1 MADFIIEGPVLVTG
15 STGALGGELVNH
27 LVSLNVE
34 CWLLGRFKTSI
45 KEKVINFSDLE
56 SEKNSIPKF
65 KNIVFCHGANA
76 SDAVTKLDFD
86 IFNDVIDANV
96 ISIARCINNLF
107 NLDKIERNG
116 SITVISSIW
125 QRISR
130 DNKFSYCVSKS
141 AIEGLVRSSSIDLG
155 KYGIRV
161 NAVLPGP
168 VDTPM
173 TRNNLTEAQ
182 LDRIISETPLN
193 RLVKAEEIA
202 KTAIMLMSNFSSGIT
217 GNFITVDGGMSDVR
231 IY

>member
-1 MADFIIEGPVLVTG
+1 MAELIIEGPVLVTG
-15 STGALGGELVNH
+15 ATGALGGELVDQ
-27 LVSLNVE
+27 LKLLNIE

-45 KEKVINFSDLE
+45 NEKNINFSDLE
-56 SEKNSIPKF
+56 CKSNEIPKF
-65 KNIVFCHGANA
+65 KNVVFCHGANT
-76 SDAVTKLDFD
+76 SDAVTSLDFEK
-86 IFNDVIDANV
+86 FNDLLDANV
-96 ISIARCINNLF
+96 ITIARCINSLF
-107 NLDKIERNG
+107 NLDKLERNG

-155 KYGIRV
+155 KHGIRV
-161 NAVLPGP
+161 NALLPGP

-173 TRNNLTEAQ
+173 TRNNLTETQ
-182 LDRIISETPLN
+182 LDRIISDTPLN
-193 RLVKAEEIA
+193 RLVKTEEIA
-202 KTAIMLMSNFSSGIT
+202 RTALMLMSNFSSGIT